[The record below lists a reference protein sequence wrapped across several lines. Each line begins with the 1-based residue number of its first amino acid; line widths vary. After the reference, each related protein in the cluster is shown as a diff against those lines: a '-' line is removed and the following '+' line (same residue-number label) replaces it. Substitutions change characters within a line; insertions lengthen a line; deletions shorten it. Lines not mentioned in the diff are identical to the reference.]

1 MLILGIESTCDE
13 TAAAVVKD
21 GKEILSNVIASQID
35 VHKQYGGVF
44 PEMASRFHI
53 DRMLPVID
61 QALNEAH
68 ITSADIDVIAV
79 AYGPGLIGSLLV
91 GVNIAKTLALAWNK
105 LLIGINHIEA
115 HLYAAMMENDKIF
128 PSIGVVLSGGHTQI
142 LHMPQMGKYSLIGT
156 TIDDAI
162 GEAFDKTA
170 SILGLEYPGGPQVEK
185 LAKEGD
191 ANRYPF
197 TVGEDK
203 NNAYNFSF
211 SGIKTKVLYTVKGQ
225 GQKKRDDDLIA
236 EEEKKHVAASFQR
249 ACFSSVIDKVI
260 TAMCEY
266 PTKAIYLGGGVTNNR
281 KLREMFAD
289 KCLDIP
295 IFWPSFAL
303 SLDNAA
309 MIAGLA
315 YHKQEEFSSTFSNL
329 EVATRISL
337 TK

>member
-21 GKEILSNVIASQID
+21 GKEILSNIIASQID
-35 VHKQYGGVF
+35 IHKQYGGVF
-44 PEMASRFHI
+44 PELASRFHI

-61 QALNEAH
+61 QALHEAQ
-68 ITSADIDVIAV
+68 ITAADIDAIAV

-91 GVNIAKTLALAWNK
+91 GVNIAKTLALVWNK
-105 LLIGINHIEA
+105 PLIGINHIEA
-115 HLYAAMMENDKIF
+115 HLYAAMMENKMLF

-142 LHMPQMGKYSLIGT
+142 LHMPKMGAYALIGT

-170 SILGLEYPGGPQVEK
+170 SILGLDYPGGPQVEK

-225 GQKKRDDDLIA
+225 SKKRSDEDLIA
-236 EEEKKHVAASFQR
+236 EIEKKHVAASFQR
-249 ACFSSVIDKVI
+249 ACFSAVIDKVM
-260 TAMCEY
+260 TAACEY

-281 KLREMFAD
+281 RLREMFKD

-295 IFWPSFAL
+295 VFWPSFIL
-303 SLDNAA
+303 SLDNAV

-315 YHKQEEFSSTFSNL
+315 YYKQERMTHDFADL
-329 EVATRISL
+329 EVSTRIPLS
-337 TK
+337 T